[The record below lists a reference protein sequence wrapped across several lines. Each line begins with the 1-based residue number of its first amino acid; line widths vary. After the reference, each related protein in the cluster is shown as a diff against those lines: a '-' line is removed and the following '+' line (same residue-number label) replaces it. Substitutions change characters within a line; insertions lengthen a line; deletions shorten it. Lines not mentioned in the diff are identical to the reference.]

1 LTKPLNAEKL
11 GNTGLR
17 KLMYERRVQ
26 VEFSEAEVLILHA
39 TAVVGF
45 FGDGRSRLTK
55 IMRRRISPV
64 AMKILEERKEYV

>member
-1 LTKPLNAEKL
+1 MTKPMNVEKPAD
-11 GNTGLR
+11 LR
-17 KLMYERRVQ
+17 KLMDERKVQ

-39 TAVVGF
+39 VAVVGF

-64 AMKILEERKEYV
+64 AMKILEERKEYG